1 MCSHDLRESGAAE
14 FDAVLRESLPEL
26 PPDEIVRAVTPWRRA
41 VKRVLVGLALNTLT
55 LNFLCL
61 NYILPA
67 IGMVLMVLGF
77 RSLRRENGWFRACY
91 VLTTVR
97 CAYFSAVLILNATLF
112 HTALERPP
120 VSYIL
125 TGLTSE
131 LCLAVFFCLWRGIK
145 AVLRKAGLP
154 DRARSAAAL
163 IVWDMLLLVLALL
176 PVDLILVPI
185 LMMVAYIFIL
195 RHLFK
200 LSHRLDEAGYA
211 IRTAPVRVPDRV
223 LAAVIAGM
231 LAIGIACGYLFCH
244 SYPMTWRE
252 QTAPDDPAVES
263 VRAELLEQ
271 GFPAD
276 VLADLTDADVL
287 ACSGAQDVYV
297 EEEDIAFN
305 DGRNIST
312 HSGNTINITTVYDVY
327 ELHTTCIAVLLP
339 GEGAHWKL
347 FHHFRWAVDPG
358 SYGTENICIHVAY
371 QRPGFSPEGEPSG
384 ILLCDRGGAPYWA
397 SYHFLES
404 GAISTQI
411 NQLFGEQASDGIM
424 AGFSLPQDG
433 ENKRGYISYGV
444 YTEDPDEIVASIM
457 NYTHQQNFLQYPVM
471 TATDYYIRSG
481 GWSGLA
487 FQTRQHFTRQDFMPN
502 ADFEPETQSTEEAE
516 TAGTLLTVVEK

>member
-1 MCSHDLRESGAAE
+1 MSNHDLRESGAAE

-97 CAYFSAVLILNATLF
+97 CAYFSATLILNATLF
-112 HTALERPP
+112 HTALEQPP

-125 TGLTSE
+125 TGLTSA
-131 LCLAVFFCLWRGIK
+131 LCLAVFFCLWWGIK
-145 AVLRKAGLP
+145 TVLRKAGLP

-185 LMMVAYIFIL
+185 IMIAAYIFIL
-195 RHLFK
+195 RNLFK
-200 LSHRLDEAGYA
+200 LSRQLDEAGYA
-211 IRTAPVRVPDRV
+211 IRTAPIRVPDRV

-297 EEEDIAFN
+297 EEADIPFN
-305 DGRNIST
+305 AGRTVST
-312 HSGNTINITTVYDVY
+312 RSGDTIYSTTVYDVH
-327 ELHTTCIAVLLP
+327 ELHTTGVAVLLP

-358 SYGTENICIHVAY
+358 SYGTENIRIQVAY
-371 QRPGFSPEGEPSG
+371 QRPEFLPEGEPSG
-384 ILLCDRGGAPYWA
+384 ILLCDRGGVPYWA
-397 SYHFLES
+397 PYHSLES
-404 GAISTQI
+404 EAVSTRIDQFFGGGAS
-411 NQLFGEQASDGIM
+411 ASIV

-433 ENKRGYISYGV
+433 ENKRGYISYGI
-444 YTEDPDEIVASIM
+444 YAEDVNEIITSIM
-457 NYTHQQNFLQYPVM
+457 DYTHQRNFLQYPVM
-471 TATDYYIRSG
+471 TATDYIKSG
-481 GWSGLA
+481 GWNGLA
-487 FQTRQHFTRQDFMPN
+487 FQTRQSHIQNF
-502 ADFEPETQSTEEAE
+502 DFEPEARIAEEAE
-516 TAGTLLTVVEK
+516 TAGTLRTVVEK

>member
-1 MCSHDLRESGAAE
+1 MSSHDLRESGAAE

-41 VKRVLVGLALNTLT
+41 VKWVLIGLALNTLT

-112 HTALERPP
+112 HTALERPL

-125 TGLTSE
+125 IGLTSS

-163 IVWDMLLLVLALL
+163 IVWEMLLLVLALL
-176 PVDLILVPI
+176 PVELILVPI

-200 LSHRLDEAGYA
+200 LSRRLDEAGYA
-211 IRTAPVRVPDRV
+211 IRTAPVCVPDRV

-252 QTAPDDPAVES
+252 QTASDDPAVES

-312 HSGNTINITTVYDVY
+312 RSGNTINITTVYDVY

-384 ILLCDRGGAPYWA
+384 ILLCDRGGVPYWA
-397 SYHFLES
+397 PYHSLES

-424 AGFSLPQDG
+424 AGFSLPRDG

-444 YTEDPDEIVASIM
+444 YTEDPDGIVASIM
-457 NYTHQQNFLQYPVM
+457 DYTHQQNFLQYPVM
-471 TATDYYIRSG
+471 TATDYIKSG

-487 FQTRQHFTRQDFMPN
+487 FQTRQHFNRQDFMPN